1 MLYEFRR
8 FGLSTCN
15 IILFFYTV
23 LSTQSCIAEDK
34 LAPINIQDTYDNS
47 TNISNPLSLKKVIEL
62 AIENNP
68 KVKSAIATLPVAE
81 AKLVITKYIPN
92 PIVGANSE
100 LIKSGSTHPLQ
111 IGQSLE
117 LGRKRYWRVQV
128 AKNEVSKT
136 ELEIAKVLWETRAK
150 AHISYAIL
158 SVSKNLIDLANARL
172 NFYNSLLE
180 IAEKRFHAGDA
191 SGLEIDRTN
200 MELLSAEN
208 DLDEAGKKLK
218 RATVELNGLLGQQV
232 DTQLILEDSEKLKP
246 KTLISEYQPIRELI
260 NKAVEKRLEAAI
272 LEKDYGI
279 TRARLKKARWER
291 IPNLYVEGGPARPSF
306 HDNIWGPYIGTQVEL
321 PVFNRKQGEIKEA
334 KAQLEYLDK
343 EKIRIE
349 NEINIEVKN
358 ALQDL
363 ELSEKQVGRFEQNL
377 LGQSEDILDAIK
389 KGYQIGKLTLTD
401 VLNAEQKNRDLKQKY
416 LESLLNYQIA
426 LASLE
431 YAVGV
436 PIYEQ

>member
-1 MLYEFRR
+1 MAHKFRK
-8 FGLSTCN
+8 FGLSVCN
-15 IILFFYTV
+15 MILFLYVV
-23 LSTQSCIAEDK
+23 LNTQNCVAEDK
-34 LAPINIQDTYDNS
+34 PIPINIPDTYNNS
-47 TNISNPLSLKKVIEL
+47 KDISGPLPLKRVIEL

-68 KVKSAIATLPVAE
+68 KVRSAIATLPVAE
-81 AKLVITKYIPN
+81 AKLIISKYIPN
-92 PIVGANSE
+92 PIIGANTE
-100 LIKSGSTHPLQ
+100 FVKQGSIHPVQ

-117 LGRKRYWRVQV
+117 LGRKRYWRIQI
-128 AKNEVSKT
+128 AKNEISKT
-136 ELEIAKVLWETRAK
+136 ELEIAKILWETRAK

-158 SVSKNLIDLANARL
+158 SVSKNLIDLASERL
-172 NFYNSLLE
+172 NFYNSLLD

-246 KTLISEYQPIRELI
+246 KTLISEYEPIKELI
-260 NKAVEKRLEAAI
+260 NKAIGKRLETAI
-272 LEKDYGI
+272 LEKEYGI
-279 TRARLKKARWER
+279 TRAKLKQARWER
-291 IPNLYVEGGPARPSF
+291 IPNVYVEGGPARPNY

-321 PVFNRKQGEIKEA
+321 PLFNRKQGEIKEA

-343 EKIRIE
+343 EKARIE
-349 NEINIEVKN
+349 TEINVEVKS

-363 ELSEKQVGRFEQNL
+363 ELSEQQVGRFEKKL

-436 PIYEQ
+436 PVYE